1 MSMTAF
7 IFARGG
13 SKGLP
18 GKNTRP
24 FASKPLI
31 GWAVEQ
37 ALAVE
42 RIGRVIV
49 STDSAEIAEIARA
62 YGAQVPFLRPEALAG
77 DHSPEML
84 AWRHALEFL
93 RDAEGTM
100 PEPFISVPPTSPL
113 RLPEDIDACIDEYDR
128 SGADVVL
135 TVTPARRSPWF
146 NMIKRAS
153 PDGNFTLVNNNG
165 KSDQFSRRQDTP
177 EVFDITTIAYVVRPD
192 YVLAHQNLFS
202 GRVSAAV
209 VPVERTADI
218 DTLLDFELAEFLMKK
233 RMEEK

>member
-18 GKNTRP
+18 GKNIRP
-24 FASKPLI
+24 LAGKPLI

-37 ALAVE
+37 ALAVA

-49 STDSAEIAEIARA
+49 STDSEEISEVARA
-62 YGAQVPFLRPEALAG
+62 HGAEVPFLRPTPLAG
-77 DHSPEML
+77 DRAPEIL

-93 RDAEGTM
+93 RDTEGEM
-100 PEPFISVPPTSPL
+100 PEAFISVPATSPL
-113 RLPEDIDACIDEYDR
+113 RLPEDIDACIDEYER

-135 TVTPARRSPWF
+135 SVTPARRSPWF
-146 NMIKRAS
+146 NMVRRR
-153 PDGNFTLVNNNG
+153 PDGSFSLVNDDG
-165 KSDQFSRRQDTP
+165 QGGRIARRQDAP
-177 EVFDITTIAYVVRPD
+177 EVFDVTTVAYVARPG
-192 YVLAHQNLFS
+192 YVMAHADLFS

-209 VPVERTADI
+209 VPIERTTDI
-218 DTLLDFELAEFLMKK
+218 DTLLDFEIAEFLIKK
-233 RMEEK
+233 RMED

>member
-1 MSMTAF
+1 MTLTAF

-18 GKNTRP
+18 GKNIRP
-24 FASKPLI
+24 FAGKPLI

-49 STDSAEIAEIARA
+49 STDSAEIAEAARTH
-62 YGAQVPFLRPEALAG
+62 GAEVPFMRPETLAG
-77 DHSPEML
+77 DLTPEIL

-93 RDAEGTM
+93 RQTEGTM
-100 PEPFISVPPTSPL
+100 PETFISVPATSPL
-113 RLPEDIDACIDEYDR
+113 RLPEDIDACLDEYAR

-135 TVTPARRSPWF
+135 SVAPAHRSPWF
-146 NMIKRAS
+146 NMVKRRPEGGFS
-153 PDGNFTLVNNNG
+153 LVNDDG
-165 KSDQFSRRQDTP
+165 RGRRIARRQDAP
-177 EVFDITTIAYVVRPD
+177 EVFDITTVAYVARSG
-192 YVLAHQNLFS
+192 YVMQHDDLFS

-218 DTLLDFELAEFLMKK
+218 DTQLDFEVAELLMKK
-233 RMEEK
+233 RLEHG